1 LVLSTL
7 LRHGQKGAYVCL
19 LWNMEYLHG
28 PRPSGRMVIVL
39 KSSFSSHDNRES
51 IDAWRT
57 LCYTQTYTHNCKNR
71 SLKPLRMLIVS
82 SSQSSYNPYEPGIS
96 PCLHFKLSKDPSF
109 RPLSHPNVLFLTL
122 IAFPRTLFQLS
133 EARATQPHL
142 SMRSCHARPS
152 KQQSESNSRCH

>member
-1 LVLSTL
+1 MVLSTL

-109 RPLSHPNVLFLTL
+109 RPLSLFGAKR
-122 IAFPRTLFQLS
+122 AFGSWKRGRPLFDIFLLLGKKSFSYQKPK
-133 EARATQPHL
+133 EQR
-142 SMRSCHARPS
+142 
-152 KQQSESNSRCH
+152 

>member
-1 LVLSTL
+1 MKICRGRRV
-7 LRHGQKGAYVCL
+7 
-19 LWNMEYLHG
+19 G
-28 PRPSGRMVIVL
+28 PVHPFATIWQNGNSSQIIVL